1 MSKQSTNALS
11 EEEYNA
17 LLEEQ
22 QRQNDEVSFY
32 EQSKHEAACHAP
44 LASNEPCKYS
54 WADAR
59 AVIEAETEARESDYE
74 SDYEH
79 GYCCSI
85 CDGDDQDEPTYD
97 CKWCKDGEDTTAPC
111 ICNADR
117 REEHARQAEELAAA
131 CAQAEIEA
139 EAKKYADALDRQRA
153 LFENDPLR
161 RKGYGPFMND
171 MIIAYAKCDLKFPEG
186 GKDWWNEL
194 EKHEVIHQYRGWW
207 FSKISGSIS
216 AGW

>member
-1 MSKQSTNALS
+1 MSKQST
-11 EEEYNA
+11 NA

-22 QRQNDEVSFY
+22 QRQHDEVSFY
-32 EQSKHEAACHAP
+32 EQSKHEIAPRHAP

-59 AVIEAETEARESDYE
+59 AKMEEQDYE
-74 SDYEH
+74 SDSAEENDRKEH
-79 GYCCSI
+79 
-85 CDGDDQDEPTYD
+85 E
-97 CKWCKDGEDTTAPC
+97 
-111 ICNADR
+111 
-117 REEHARQAEELAAA
+117 RQAEELAAA

-139 EAKKYADALDRQRA
+139 EAEKYAEALARQRTQ
-153 LFENDPLR
+153 FESCPLR

-171 MIIAYAKCDLKFPEG
+171 MIIAHAKCDLKFPNSSKE
-186 GKDWWNEL
+186 WWNEL
-194 EKHEVIHQYRGWW
+194 EKYDVIHQYRGWW